1 MSELFLAI
9 LNMSLTASYVIIFVI
24 LVRLLLKKATKVIS
38 YALWGVVAF
47 RLIIPFSIE
56 SIFSLL
62 PRHTNTVPIP
72 HGIIYQQSPQINSGI
87 EVVDSFVSE
96 SLPAPTIGASI
107 NPLQIYIEIGAYIWI
122 LGLMVLLIYSFVSVL
137 LLKRQLKS
145 AQLIEQNVFEAK
157 NLKTPFV
164 LGLIRPKIYLP
175 VGLNVEE
182 RSYIL
187 LHEQTHIHRKDH
199 IIKILAFLILSIH
212 WFNPLVWIAFML
224 MSTNMELSCDEQ
236 VLKET
241 NEDIKK
247 PYANS
252 LLLLATGRHIL
263 IGSPLAFGEGNVKG
277 RIKNVLNYKRPKFW
291 AVAIS
296 IIAVIAVG
304 IGLMVNPKTVTL
316 KTVTLNTVT
325 LNTAVDNFSLESFDR
340 VTFGTLTSGNRV
352 MDLSTAKAMEIAAFV
367 KELRVNKE
375 EVSLERGSGRDSTN
389 QIHFA
394 FEGFGNDGEIYNIYF
409 NFNADFSEVWVDNG
423 VKPSLS
429 YTVKN
434 PGEVKAFFDC
444 QFGSL
449 TAKMPI
455 TEVVYSTEYDRVK
468 ITFFSDMIGFR
479 SAVEFETTDSKI
491 VAYIDSTLKSS
502 MISAQEDD
510 LDNNH
515 TNQYTIKL
523 SNRIGGYSCRL
534 YYDTLYKKAYIVKD
548 GGLYETGTDFAR
560 YIDSFLENTE
570 IAIHIDDTDAVA
582 LFKGY
587 GWTLDY
593 QISAMENKLNNI
605 SVLSGFNP
613 NAYYFAYNNELSKD
627 IDLDMSGYSNSANI
641 DVKIYRI
648 HESMPQEFYPIQDCR
663 GIVVKNGGKII
674 GAFISAGRHSTFN
687 ACSLKRNN
695 FEKVTGLTLN
705 EWFSQMIKAD
715 STDERLSKLEPEQVI
730 EEYFV
735 SLDKKDAKTAGYCI
749 SKKALL
755 GNLASNMLNKELF
768 NEKIGLPLTGAG
780 IGAESSFDNLK
791 SAKLLKAELIDESD
805 KNTKTF
811 RVTVDLQYNEE
822 LTVNSG
828 EQYWDCR
835 MVYESPQTGWKIE
848 GFGH

>member
-1 MSELFLAI
+1 MSELFLTV
-9 LNMSLTASYVIIFVI
+9 LNMSLTASYVILFVI
-24 LVRLLLKKATKVIS
+24 LIRLPLKKAPKFIS

-47 RLIIPFSIE
+47 RLIIPFSFE
-56 SIFSLL
+56 SIFSLM
-62 PRHTNTVPIP
+62 PRSTNSVPIP
-72 HGIIYQQSPQINSGI
+72 HDIIYQQSPQINSGI
-87 EVVDSFVSE
+87 EVVDTFVSQ
-96 SLPAPTIGASI
+96 SLPVPTIGASV

-122 LGLMVLLIYSFVSVL
+122 LGILVLLIYSVVSVL
-137 LLKRQLKS
+137 QLKRQLKS
-145 AQLIEQNVFEAK
+145 AQLIEQNIFEAK
-157 NLKTPFV
+157 NLKIPFV
-164 LGLIRPKIYLP
+164 LGLIEPKIYLP

-182 RSYIL
+182 RNYIL

-199 IIKILAFLILSIH
+199 INKILAFLVLSIH

-224 MSTNMELSCDEQ
+224 MSTDMELSCDEQ
-236 VLKET
+236 VLKEM

-252 LLLLATGRHIL
+252 LLSLATGRHIL
-263 IGSPLAFGEGNVKG
+263 NGSPLAFGEGNVKG
-277 RIKNVLNYKRPKFW
+277 RVKNVLNYKKPRFW
-291 AVAIS
+291 IGAIS
-296 IIAVIAVG
+296 IIVVTAVG
-304 IGLMVNPKTVTL
+304 IGLMANPKTVTIE
-316 KTVTLNTVT
+316 TV
-325 LNTAVDNFSLESFDR
+325 ADNFSLKNLER
-340 VTFGTLTSGNRV
+340 VTFGTLTSGNRI
-352 MDLSTAKAMEIAAFV
+352 MDFSTAKAMEISDFI
-367 KELRVNKE
+367 KELRVNKK
-375 EVSLERGSGRDSTN
+375 EVSLDRGGGRDSTN
-389 QIHFA
+389 QIHLA
-394 FEGFGNDGEIYNIYF
+394 FEGFGNDGMIYDIYF
-409 NFNADFSEVWVDNG
+409 NFNTDFTEVWVDNG
-423 VKPSLS
+423 VKPSFS
-429 YTVKN
+429 YKVKK
-434 PGEVKAFFDC
+434 PGEVKDFFER
-444 QFGSL
+444 QFGSV
-449 TAKMPI
+449 TMVMPAPEA
-455 TEVVYSTEYDRVK
+455 TYSTEYDRVK
-468 ITFFSDMIGFR
+468 ITFHSDMMGFK
-479 SAVEFETTDSKI
+479 SADEFETTDSKI

-502 MISAQEDD
+502 MTSAQEDD

-534 YYDTLYKKAYIVKD
+534 YYDTLYKKVYIVKD

-560 YIDSFLENTE
+560 YIDSFLENTD

-605 SVLSGFNP
+605 SVLSAFNP

-648 HESMPQEFYPIQDCR
+648 HESMPQEFYPIQDSR
-663 GIVVKNGGKII
+663 GIVMKNGGKII

-687 ACSLKRNN
+687 ACSLKGNS

-715 STDERLSKLEPEQVI
+715 STEDRLSKFEPEQI
-730 EEYFV
+730 IAEYFV

-755 GNLASNMLNKELF
+755 ENLTSNMLNKELF
-768 NEKIGLPLTGAG
+768 NEGIGLPLTGAS
-780 IGAESSFDNLK
+780 IGAKSSFDNLK
-791 SAKLLKAELIDESD
+791 SAKLLKAERIDESD